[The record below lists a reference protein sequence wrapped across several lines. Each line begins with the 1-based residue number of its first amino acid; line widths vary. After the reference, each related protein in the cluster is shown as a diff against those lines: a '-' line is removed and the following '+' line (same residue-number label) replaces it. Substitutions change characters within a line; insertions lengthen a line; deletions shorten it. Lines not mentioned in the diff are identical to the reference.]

1 MTSPRTLKLTPPAE
15 PPGLQARAMDNLQFI
30 RDTMEQAGSFTA
42 VSGVGMVLVG
52 VLAVCTA
59 LVVGRLPSMHAQI
72 LAWSAVAGVAA
83 AVSTA
88 ATVRKARAARMP
100 VLSGPGRKLLLSF
113 SPPMLVGALLTV
125 VLIRARMDGILPGVW
140 LLLYG
145 TAVVVGGAFSVR
157 IVPVMGGCIM
167 LVGAVALFTPPTLG
181 NLFMAIGF
189 GGTHL
194 LFGTLIARRHGG

>member
-1 MTSPRTLKLTPPAE
+1 
-15 PPGLQARAMDNLQFI
+15 MDNLQFI

-42 VSGVGMVLVG
+42 VSGVGIVIVG
-52 VLAVCTA
+52 VLAVCAA
-59 LVVGRLPSMHAQI
+59 LVMGRLPSTHAQI
-72 LAWSAVAGVAA
+72 LAWNAVAGVAA
-83 AVSTA
+83 AVSIV

-113 SPPMLVGALLTV
+113 APPMLVGALLTV
-125 VLIRARMDGILPGVW
+125 VLIRAQMDGILPGVW

-167 LVGAVALFTPPTLG
+167 LVGAVALFAPPALG
-181 NLFMAIGF
+181 NLFMGIGF
-189 GGTHL
+189 GGAHV